1 VAARFD
7 SLDEAAPIWHIADW
21 ILGSMSS
28 GVVAIDH
35 HGDIALLNRGAERI
49 LRCALPQAE
58 ERGAAPDRSCESV
71 LARQPEV
78 ARLLRDTLA
87 GRGPVSRAELAL
99 EGVDGRPESTIG
111 LTLTPIRDPSG
122 ELRGAAMIFRDL
134 TRFERL
140 DEQERLHERLAALG
154 QMAAGL
160 AHEIRNPLAGM
171 EVVAGLLRRRL
182 KGREE
187 DLALVAQLVNEI
199 RSVAQTVTDC
209 LEFVRPVEGAH
220 QMLDPAELMGEAL
233 SLAASRLEF
242 AGTVEREFPDAL
254 EKGCADPESL
264 RMVLADLIVN
274 ALEAMNADGAGESGR
289 LRLALQ
295 IHEPRAETTG
305 VRELWIT
312 VQDSGP
318 GIPEDLREKV
328 FYPFF
333 TTKQSG
339 SGVGLANAQKVVAS
353 HGGSIEVDEATP
365 GCAIRLRLPFPS
377 EGSPSEGSPSGR
389 SPSDGSP
396 SEGSPDGRSAEKA

>member
-1 VAARFD
+1 MVNRFD
-7 SLDEAAPIWHIADW
+7 SRSEVAPLWQIADW

-35 HGDIALLNRGAERI
+35 HGDVALLNRGAERI
-49 LRCALPQAE
+49 LGCALPKAE
-58 ERGAAPDRSCESV
+58 EGGAAPDRACETV

-78 ARLLRDTLA
+78 ARLLRDTLR

-99 EGVDGRPESTIG
+99 GGGDGRPESTIG

-171 EVVAGLLRRRL
+171 EVLAGLLRRRL
-182 KGREE
+182 EGRDEE
-187 DLALVAQLVNEI
+187 LALVAQLVTEL
-199 RSVAQTVTDC
+199 RCVARTVTDC

-220 QMLDPAELMGEAL
+220 RVLDPAELMDEAL

-242 AGTVEREFPDAL
+242 AGTVEREFPEDL
-254 EKGCADPESL
+254 EKGCADPDSM
-264 RMVLADLIVN
+264 RMILADLIVN
-274 ALEAMNADGAGESGR
+274 ALEAMAADGAGEAAR

-295 IHEPRAETTG
+295 IHEPGDETAG

-318 GIPEDLREKV
+318 GIPEELREKV

-333 TTKQSG
+333 TTKQRG

-353 HGGSIEVDEATP
+353 HGGSIEVENSTP
-365 GCAIRLRLPFPS
+365 GCAIRLRLPFP
-377 EGSPSEGSPSGR
+377 R
-389 SPSDGSP
+389 DGS
-396 SEGSPDGRSAEKA
+396 SGAESPDGRAAEQA